1 MHDAIWKDLTHLM
14 RVYSPNVEMVNY
26 PAWPR
31 FYRAGGWLILWPVAY
46 CRELDIGAVPPV
58 FIVSRGEHPSSSVLS

>member
-1 MHDAIWKDLTHLM
+1 MHNAIWKDLTHLM

-31 FYRAGGWLILWPVAY
+31 FYRAGGWPILWPVAY
-46 CRELDIGAVPPV
+46 CRELDIGAVPPA
-58 FIVSRGEHPSSSVLS
+58 FIVSRGEHPSSFVLS